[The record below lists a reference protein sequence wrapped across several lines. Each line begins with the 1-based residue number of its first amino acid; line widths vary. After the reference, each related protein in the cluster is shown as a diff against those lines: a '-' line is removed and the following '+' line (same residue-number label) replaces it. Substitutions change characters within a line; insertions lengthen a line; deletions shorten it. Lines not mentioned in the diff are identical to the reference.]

1 MMEEVIPFIFAFVA
15 TTGGIMRKYKVV
27 LDHEVSCTYIV
38 DAEDDADLI
47 NLWKTG
53 ELEEK
58 AERIKKDVTK
68 TIMNNWKQI
77 KDV

>member
-1 MMEEVIPFIFAFVA
+1 MQLGK
-15 TTGGIMRKYKVV
+15 TMRKYKVV
-27 LDHEVSCTYIV
+27 LDHEVSCTYLV
-38 DAEDDADLI
+38 DAKNDADLL

-68 TIMNNWKQI
+68 TIMNNWKQV
-77 KDV
+77 KK

>member
-1 MMEEVIPFIFAFVA
+1 
-15 TTGGIMRKYKVV
+15 MRKYRVV

-38 DAEDDADLI
+38 DAKNDADLI
-47 NLWKTG
+47 NLWKTDK
-53 ELEEK
+53 LEEK
-58 AERIKKDVTK
+58 AKRIKKDVTK

>member
-1 MMEEVIPFIFAFVA
+1 
-15 TTGGIMRKYKVV
+15 MRKYKVV
-27 LDHEVSCTYIV
+27 LAHEVSCTYIV
-38 DAEDDADLI
+38 NAEDDADLI
-47 NLWKTG
+47 NLWKTDK
-53 ELEEK
+53 LEEK

>member
-1 MMEEVIPFIFAFVA
+1 
-15 TTGGIMRKYKVV
+15 MRKYKVV

-38 DAEDDADLI
+38 DAKDDADLL

-58 AERIKKDVTK
+58 AKRIKKDVTK

>member
-1 MMEEVIPFIFAFVA
+1 
-15 TTGGIMRKYKVV
+15 MRKYRVV

-38 DAEDDADLI
+38 DAKNDVDLI
-47 NLWKTG
+47 NLWKTDK
-53 ELEEK
+53 LEEK
-58 AERIKKDVTK
+58 AKRIKKDVTK

>member
-1 MMEEVIPFIFAFVA
+1 
-15 TTGGIMRKYKVV
+15 MRKYKVV
-27 LDHEVSCTYIV
+27 LDHEVSCTYLV
-38 DAEDDADLI
+38 DAEDDADLL

-68 TIMNNWKQI
+68 TIMNNWKQV
-77 KDV
+77 KK

>member
-1 MMEEVIPFIFAFVA
+1 
-15 TTGGIMRKYKVV
+15 MRKYEVV

-47 NLWKTG
+47 NLWKTN
-53 ELEEK
+53 ELEK
-58 AERIKKDVTK
+58 KSKRIKKDTTK
-68 TIMNNWKQI
+68 TILNNWKQI

>member
-1 MMEEVIPFIFAFVA
+1 MEGMIPFIFAFVA
-15 TTGGIMRKYKVV
+15 TTGCIMRKYKVV
-27 LDHEVSCTYIV
+27 LDHEVSCTYLV
-38 DAEDDADLI
+38 KAKDDADLL

-53 ELEEK
+53 ELEKK
-58 AERIKKDVTK
+58 AERIKKDTTK

>member
-1 MMEEVIPFIFAFVA
+1 
-15 TTGGIMRKYKVV
+15 MRKYEIV

-38 DAEDDADLI
+38 DAKDDADLI
-47 NLWKTG
+47 NLWKTNT
-53 ELEEK
+53 LEK
-58 AERIKKDVTK
+58 RAEQIKKDTTK

>member
-1 MMEEVIPFIFAFVA
+1 
-15 TTGGIMRKYKVV
+15 MRKYKVV

-38 DAEDDADLI
+38 DAKNDADLI
-47 NLWKTG
+47 NLWKTDK
-53 ELEEK
+53 LEEK
-58 AERIKKDVTK
+58 AKRIKKDVTK

>member
-1 MMEEVIPFIFAFVA
+1 
-15 TTGGIMRKYKVV
+15 MRKYRVV
-27 LDHEVSCTYIV
+27 LDHEVSYTYIV
-38 DAEDDADLI
+38 DAKDDADLL

-77 KDV
+77 KNV

>member
-1 MMEEVIPFIFAFVA
+1 
-15 TTGGIMRKYKVV
+15 MRKYKVV
-27 LDHEVSCTYIV
+27 LDHEISCTYIV
-38 DAEDDADLI
+38 DAEDDADLL

-58 AERIKKDVTK
+58 AERINKDVTK
-68 TIMNNWKQI
+68 TRINNWNQI